1 MRACPLIDCY
11 LRKDGT
17 LPMKRF
23 VALLIGFLM
32 VFGAFSAMAETV
44 NAKPGEQLSFDIS
57 ISAASGTDAK
67 VGIKTN
73 DAPVTFVSAVGGPT
87 NDVVPPKT
95 FSGFFVLV
103 NDDGITIAGDGT
115 SISGKPTGPKTLA
128 NGTVGK
134 LTFKVNDNATV
145 GQTYTVEAYK
155 KEGSVTVAGS
165 ITFIVAGGTT
175 GDRVPGDVNEDGE
188 VDPMD
193 SLLLDR
199 YLADWGNSINLA
211 NADVNGDGEVDPMD
225 ALLLDRYLADWDVEL
240 V

>member
-1 MRACPLIDCY
+1 MRVRPLIDCY

-87 NDVVPPKT
+87 NDVVPPKA
-95 FSGFFVLV
+95 FNGFFVLV
-103 NDDGITIAGDGT
+103 NDDGVNIGSDGN

-128 NGTVGK
+128 NGTIGK

-165 ITFIVAGGTT
+165 ITFTVAGGTT
-175 GDRVPGDVNEDGE
+175 GDRLPGDANDDGDVTTRDALVIMQWIAGFDVTINE
-188 VDPMD
+188 
-193 SLLLDR
+193 
-199 YLADWGNSINLA
+199 A
-211 NADVNGDGEVDPMD
+211 NADCNGDGEVTTRD
-225 ALLLDRYLADWDVEL
+225 ALMIMQWIAGFDVEL